1 MKLTSLSKVL
11 ITLLLIVGLFF
22 LFRYFIP
29 ANEGDQSTGQDTVE
43 NVDQDE
49 AKSPELKSG
58 EFNFTPTPPVNGSMK
73 GVVEL
78 GASGFNSF
86 IVTIDKEKNWELEKA
101 EWGNSL
107 VIDGLATGEDVRTGL
122 KKYIAGML
130 DYGVPGKDIH
140 FVVSSGAKKVETT
153 QVIIDELKKMNY
165 VVNTVT
171 PEEEAQYALLSVLPA
186 QFVNKAFV
194 IDIGSGNTK
203 MSWMNNGQ
211 IVGKESYGAKYYNNN
226 TADEQVY
233 REVKSIAS
241 SIPAEKRGTC
251 FIIGG
256 VPYSLAKM
264 DRNGEERF
272 TQLRDPQDYTTE
284 GAKMEAGL
292 NIYKAIQDA
301 TSCKTFVFDWHA
313 NFTIGFLLSI

>member
-1 MKLTSLSKVL
+1 MKLTTLSKVL

-22 LFRYFIP
+22 LFRYLIP
-29 ANEGDQSTGQDTVE
+29 ATDGDQSNEGESIE
-43 NVDQDE
+43 NVDQSKT
-49 AKSPELKSG
+49 KSSEVKG
-58 EFNFTPTPPVNGSMK
+58 GTFNFKTSAPVNGSMK

-86 IVTIDKEKNWELEKA
+86 IVTIDQEKNWKLEKA

-153 QVIIDELKKMNY
+153 QMIIDELKKMNY

-171 PEEEAQYALLSVLPA
+171 PEEEAMYALKSVLPA
-186 QFVNKAFV
+186 QFEDKAFV

-203 MSWMNNGQ
+203 MSWMNGDK
-211 IVGKESYGAKYYNNN
+211 IVGKESYGAKYYNNGIP
-226 TADEQVY
+226 DDQVY
-233 REVKSIAS
+233 NEVKNIAS
-241 SIPAEKRGTC
+241 SIPADKRSTC

-256 VPYSLAKM
+256 VPFSLAKM

-272 TQLRDPQDYTTE
+272 TQLRNPQDYTAD
-284 GAKMEAGL
+284 GAKMKSGL